1 MEIAPCD
8 SLESEIRPTDTVRV
22 VIAAIYQRV
31 IQQEA
36 GMLVVGYNVCDVA
49 IEFMVRP
56 LYFSANTATDESS
69 GSFSASNA
77 ANSGLLAVVMTPS
90 LSGCCWDSCCCDSF
104 DVVSF
109 FRTVNV
115 TLPSWWIASP

>member
-49 IEFMVRP
+49 IEF
-56 LYFSANTATDESS
+56 D
-69 GSFSASNA
+69 GA
-77 ANSGLLAVVMTPS
+77 ALVFLREHGD
-90 LSGCCWDSCCCDSF
+90 G
-104 DVVSF
+104 
-109 FRTVNV
+109 
-115 TLPSWWIASP
+115 